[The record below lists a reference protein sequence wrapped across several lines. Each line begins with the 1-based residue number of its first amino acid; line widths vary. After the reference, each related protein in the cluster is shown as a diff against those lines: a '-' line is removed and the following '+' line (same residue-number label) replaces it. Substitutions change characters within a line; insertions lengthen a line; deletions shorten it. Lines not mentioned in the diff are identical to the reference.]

1 MEERSAGNG
10 PAEGEVADP
19 GLKRPD
25 EAIKDLE
32 PDEQAAEDVTG
43 GATVDMFL
51 QLDGV
56 KGELL

>member
-1 MEERSAGNG
+1 MEEQPAGNG

-19 GLKRPD
+19 EQKRPD

-43 GATVDMFL
+43 GAIQKKWLPTNL
-51 QLDGV
+51 
-56 KGELL
+56 